1 MKKLFYFSVVL
12 VLVLCSCTKT
22 TTPAPA
28 PPVINYGSFTT
39 SDAFNGVITI
49 NFTDADGDIGLNQS
63 DTIGL
68 YARGTVGY
76 YDFYMRYY
84 YWSPYFGKYVTYFSR
99 IPFQAPSL
107 ADSAIT
113 PYRIPFIVNN
123 TKNKGLDGQIIV
135 NLNQYRPPGADSLQ
149 NFRFQIWIYD
159 RALHKSNVV
168 TTPSFTTNYH

>member
-1 MKKLFYFSVVL
+1 VKKLFYFSAVL
-12 VLVLCSCTKT
+12 VLVLYSCAKT
-22 TTPAPA
+22 TPPAPA
-28 PPVINYGSFTT
+28 PPVISYGSFTT

-49 NFTDADGDIGLNQS
+49 NFSDADGDIGLNQS
-63 DTIGL
+63 DTTGP

-84 YWSPYFGKYVTYFSR
+84 YWSHYFSKYVTYYNPIAGQS
-99 IPFQAPSL
+99 PSL

-113 PYRIPFIVNN
+113 PYRIPFIINN

-135 NLNQYRPPGADSLQ
+135 NLNQYKPPGPDSLQ

-168 TTPSFTTNYH
+168 TTPSFTTPY